1 MGIKRIVDTS
11 FWTDDK
17 VVDFF
22 TPEDKLFMLYIM
34 TNPHTTQLGI
44 YQINKRTMAFELG
57 YSVEAVSVL
66 LDRFQTNYDLI
77 RYSYRTYELAIKNY
91 LKHSI
96 IKGGKPV
103 EDLLVKEIKT
113 IKDKSLLQFV
123 YDSIYD
129 FDNLN
134 DTVKRILSKLNVNEN
149 NNDNDNDV
157 SYHDT
162 YHDTSNKPKNKFS
175 PPTYEEV
182 LEYAKSR
189 NREDLAK
196 KFYDYFTAGNWVDS
210 KGNKVKNWKQ
220 KFITWEQHNTTT
232 STIPQQPT
240 NIREWWTTEN
250 EKHKWI
256 GQWWIDG
263 KTDEELIKRKKR
275 FDEGGINNALYDFSK
290 L

>member
-17 VVDFF
+17 VVDYF

-77 RYSYRTYELAIKNY
+77 RYSHRTYELAIKNY

-162 YHDTSNKPKNKFS
+162 YHDTSTKSKNKFT

-189 NREDLAK
+189 NREDLAR

-220 KFITWEQHNTTT
+220 KFITWEQHN
-232 STIPQQPT
+232 P
-240 NIREWWTTEN
+240 NGKKADNEEMGDREYLVKVGKFSQEYVDGLTDDEAK
-250 EKHKWI
+250 EKSIKW
-256 GQWWIDG
+256 
-263 KTDEELIKRKKR
+263 KKLV
-275 FDEGGINNALYDFSK
+275 GGNV
-290 L
+290 

>member
-1 MGIKRIVDTS
+1 M
-11 FWTDDK
+11 
-17 VVDFF
+17 
-22 TPEDKLFMLYIM
+22 
-34 TNPHTTQLGI
+34 
-44 YQINKRTMAFELG
+44 
-57 YSVEAVSVL
+57 
-66 LDRFQTNYDLI
+66 
-77 RYSYRTYELAIKNY
+77 AIKNY
-91 LKHSI
+91 LKHSN

-103 EDLLVKEIKT
+103 EDLLVKEIKN

-189 NREDLAK
+189 NREDLAR
-196 KFYDYFTAGNWVDS
+196 KFFDYFTEGNWVDS

-220 KFITWEQHNTTT
+220 KFITWDQHNATN

>member
-17 VVDFF
+17 VVDYF

-77 RYSYRTYELAIKNY
+77 RYSHRTYELAIKNY

-189 NREDLAK
+189 NREDLAR
-196 KFYDYFTAGNWVDS
+196 KFFDYFTEGNWVDS
-210 KGNKVKNWKQ
+210 KGNKLKNWKQ
-220 KFITWEQHNTTT
+220 KFITCEQHN
-232 STIPQQPT
+232 S
-240 NIREWWTTEN
+240 NGKKADHEEMDDREYLVRVGKFSQEYVDGLTDDEAK
-250 EKHKWI
+250 EKSIKW
-256 GQWWIDG
+256 
-263 KTDEELIKRKKR
+263 KKLM
-275 FDEGGINNALYDFSK
+275 GVNV
-290 L
+290 

>member
-17 VVDFF
+17 VVDYF

-77 RYSYRTYELAIKNY
+77 RYSHRTYELAIKNY

-162 YHDTSNKPKNKFS
+162 YHDTITKPKNKFTA
-175 PPTYEEV
+175 PTYEEV

-189 NREDLAK
+189 NREDLAR

-220 KFITWEQHNTTT
+220 KFITWEQHNTNGKKADNEEMDDREYLVKVGKFSQEYVDELTDDEAKEKANKWKKLFGG
-232 STIPQQPT
+232 
-240 NIREWWTTEN
+240 NI
-250 EKHKWI
+250 
-256 GQWWIDG
+256 
-263 KTDEELIKRKKR
+263 
-275 FDEGGINNALYDFSK
+275 
-290 L
+290 